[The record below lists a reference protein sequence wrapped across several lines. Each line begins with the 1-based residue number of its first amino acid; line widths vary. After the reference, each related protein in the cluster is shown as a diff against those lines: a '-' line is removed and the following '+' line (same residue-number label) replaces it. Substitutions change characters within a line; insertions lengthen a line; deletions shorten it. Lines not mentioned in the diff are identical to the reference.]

1 MQPLSK
7 HLSNNVQLSS
17 AHFSI
22 GGRKGQNEDSVGYH
36 LPVDNLQVTK
46 GACGVI
52 ADGVSS
58 AEAGAQAAEY
68 CVTEFIKDY
77 FDTPDIWTV
86 KKSAQKVLSALNR
99 TLYSRSNEY
108 LDSRGWICTFSAIV
122 IKSHTAHLF
131 HIGDSRIYRIR
142 GDRMECLT
150 QDHIAPLSKSNSCL
164 SRAMGMD
171 VHLDLDYRALA
182 IEEQDIYLLTT
193 DGVHDSL
200 DPQTMQRL
208 VQQNKDLSSCCKQL
222 IESAYEAGS
231 NDNISCQLIRV
242 DHLLRDNINDV
253 ADKLTKLPFPP
264 PLDVGMKLDGFLVE
278 EEIYASSRSQLY
290 KVKDIETGQT
300 WIMKTPSPNYDDDP
314 AFIERFIMEE
324 WVGSRIDSAHVVKVG
339 KSPRTKSF
347 LYYLMQPIDG
357 ISLDQWIVQ
366 NPYPKPYIAIEIVRQ
381 IAEGLRAFHK
391 RETLHQDLKP
401 GNIIIDDTGHVT
413 LVDFGSV
420 FVAGIDEIFMAIE
433 RDKVLGTLDYSDP
446 LIRLGQNTGIQGDL
460 YSLASITYEIF
471 TQHLPYGDALE
482 HCRSPAHL
490 SKLHYIP
497 AHRFNAIVPL
507 WFDRALMKGLAVDL
521 EQRYHSLDDFLQD
534 LTQPNPAFLAPI
546 AESKQSRT
554 LLFWQL
560 MSLTWFVVAMFLIAA
575 LWLP

>member
-1 MQPLSK
+1 M
-7 HLSNNVQLSS
+7 HLSSNVQLSN

-22 GGRKGQNEDSVGYH
+22 SGRKDHNQDSVGFG
-36 LPVDNLQVTK
+36 LPTENLQITK
-46 GACGVI
+46 GSCGVI

-58 AEAGAQAAEY
+58 AEAGAEAAQL
-68 CVTEFIKDY
+68 CVSEFIKDY

-86 KKSAQKVLSALNR
+86 KKSAQKVLSSINR

-142 GDRMECLT
+142 GSRMECLT
-150 QDHIAPLSKSNSCL
+150 QDHITPLSKTNSCL

-171 VHLDLDYRALA
+171 TQLDLDYRAVA
-182 IEEQDIYLLTT
+182 IETDDIYFLST

-200 DPQTMQRL
+200 EAQTMQGIIHRSNTLEDTCQAL
-208 VQQNKDLSSCCKQL
+208 VQT
-222 IESAYEAGS
+222 AYDAGS
-231 NDNISCQLIRV
+231 TDNLSCQLIRV
-242 DHLLRDNINDV
+242 DALLPDTM
-253 ADKLTKLPFPP
+253 AELTDKLTQLPFPP
-264 PLDVGMKLDGFLVE
+264 PLDPGMTIDGFLVQ

-290 KVKDIETGQT
+290 RVIDTHTQQE
-300 WIMKTPSPNYDDDP
+300 WVMKTPSPNYDDEP
-314 AFIERFIMEE
+314 AFVERFIMEE
-324 WVGSRIDSAHVVKVG
+324 WVGSRIDSPNVVKVG
-339 KSPRTKSF
+339 KSPRAKTF
-347 LYYLMQPIDG
+347 LYYLMHPIEG
-357 ISLDQWIVQ
+357 ISLDQWMQQ
-366 NPYPKPYIAIEIVRQ
+366 NPYPKPYMAIAIVRQ
-381 IAEGLRAFHK
+381 IAAGLGAFHK

-401 GNIIIDDTGHVT
+401 SNIMIDANQQVT

-420 FVAGIDEIFMAIE
+420 YVAGIDEIFVALE
-433 RDKVLGTLDYSDP
+433 RDKVLGTLDYADP

-471 TQHLPYGDALE
+471 TQHLPYGKALE
-482 HCRSPAHL
+482 HCHNPAQL

-497 AHRFNAIVPL
+497 AQRFNAIVPI
-507 WFDRALMKGLAVDL
+507 WFDRALMKGLAVDV
-521 EQRYHSLDDFLQD
+521 EQRYLSLNDFLQD
-534 LTQPNPAFLAPI
+534 LTHPNPAFLAPVT
-546 AESKQSRT
+546 ESTQSRS
-554 LLFWQL
+554 LIFWQL